1 MKLGKRCAIGVL
13 AASMAVGLSACGSVK
28 FEPTETSIFVTK
40 DRQVVSAEIESFD
53 NSAYADS
60 PRYQEADLQ
69 AFVEEAVIAYNETA
83 SGLSYAYAAD
93 AKDAKV
99 EDTLPVAIE
108 SLTVQDSV
116 ATPILDYETA
126 DDYLSFNGTADT
138 VPVKDLIIGTVK
150 DGVDS
155 GLDFSGMLNAD
166 GTAADVEELTASEK
180 YMLVAVTG
188 STVMKVEGKV
198 QYMSAGVTLQDEN
211 TVVTTEDTCYIIFK

>member
-1 MKLGKRCAIGVL
+1 MKLGKRCAMGVL
-13 AASMAVGLSACGSVK
+13 AVSMALGLTACGSVK

-60 PRYQEADLQ
+60 PRYQEADLK
-69 AFVEEAVIAYNETA
+69 AFVEEAVTSYNQTA
-83 SGLSYAYAAD
+83 SGFSYAYAAD
-93 AKDAKV
+93 AKEAKV
-99 EDTLPVAIE
+99 EGTLPVSIE
-108 SLTVQDSV
+108 SLTVQDNV
-116 ATPILDYETA
+116 ATLLLDYKTA
-126 DDYLSFNGTADT
+126 DDYLAFNGTADT

-166 GTAADVEELTASEK
+166 GSAADVEKLTSSET

-188 STVMKVEGKV
+188 TTVMKVEGDVK
-198 QYMSAGVTLQDEN
+198 YMSAGVTLKDEN